1 MGLPVKSLT
10 DEELEDYAPIH
21 PEAALELAERFARGK
36 SARLDREVE
45 LEEEVRDAENA
56 AARAED
62 DLNVLKDECEVCISS
77 IRGALEVQDLQERYD
92 QVKLA
97 LTKLENA
104 L

>member
-1 MGLPVKSLT
+1 MGLPVKSCT

-21 PEAALELAERFARGK
+21 PEAAQELAERFARGK
-36 SARLDREVE
+36 SARLDREAA
-45 LEEEVRDAENA
+45 LEEEARDAERA
-56 AARAED
+56 AERAED
-62 DLNVLKDECEVCISS
+62 DLNILKDECEACISR
-77 IRGALEVQDLQERYD
+77 IREALELQDLQERYD